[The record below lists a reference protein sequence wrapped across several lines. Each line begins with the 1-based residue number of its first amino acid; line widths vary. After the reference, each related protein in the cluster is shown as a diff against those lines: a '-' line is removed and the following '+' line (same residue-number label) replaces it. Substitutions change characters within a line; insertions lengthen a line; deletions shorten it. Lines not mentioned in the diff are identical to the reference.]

1 MLQLQ
6 NISVD
11 YVTPHVVKI
20 SLYRERQANSLSLA
34 LLEEL
39 QTILTEI
46 SEESN
51 TRVVILTG
59 AGEKAF
65 CAGADLKERAGMN
78 EEQVRH
84 AVGMIRT
91 TMEMVEQLPQPVIAT
106 INGIALGGG
115 TELSLACDFRIASE
129 NASLGLTETTLAII
143 PGAGGTRLFTE
154 INWCW

>member
-1 MLQLQ
+1 MILQLQ

-20 SLYRERQANSLSLA
+20 SLDRERQANSLSLA

-39 QTILTEI
+39 QNILTQI
-46 SEESN
+46 NEESN

-59 AGEKAF
+59 AGEKVF

-84 AVGMIRT
+84 AVSMIRT
-91 TMEMVEQLPQPVIAT
+91 TMEMVDRYVHLVDDDLIEAHKAHGPVD
-106 INGIALGGG
+106 NL
-115 TELSLACDFRIASE
+115 LNQR
-129 NASLGLTETTLAII
+129 
-143 PGAGGTRLFTE
+143 
-154 INWCW
+154 